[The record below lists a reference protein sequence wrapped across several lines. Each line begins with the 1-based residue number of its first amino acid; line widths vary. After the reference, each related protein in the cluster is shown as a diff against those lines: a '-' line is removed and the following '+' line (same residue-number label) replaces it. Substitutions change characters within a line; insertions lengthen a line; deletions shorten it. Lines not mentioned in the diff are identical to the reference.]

1 MFNIKIKSVPNKAKT
16 GSQLD
21 YSLVDR
27 NTLFLK
33 PNTPVDSNVKNT
45 MGAVPRDEANIEAEG
60 GETVVGDINNDGYL
74 EHQTIVGKR
83 HSQGGTPLNVPP
95 GSFIFSDTDKL
106 RIKDEEVLAIFG
118 MRPNKKGYTPAEIA
132 KKYQINDYI
141 AILKDPKKDNYSKET
156 AQIMLDSNMKKLGM
170 LALVQES
177 MKGFPDGL
185 PAIAESVVAG
195 MQGGEE
201 MMQPSQEQGEGVQQ
215 EMMEGQE
222 EPQEQEMRYGGG
234 YYQRAGTTK
243 EKQNK
248 KQKVLPKK
256 KQEEGFWDNREM
268 PSFGQAVSNIFEAGP
283 SAETYLATG
292 INSLVH
298 TGSWTG
304 DGEKDAEGFAYGA
317 KYMLPSELPQNAK
330 LSKAQKILLDAAADP
345 LNQFFIGKGLATIAS
360 KAIAEAAAKE
370 VAKLSARH
378 AARNTV
384 KNEVSEELAKEV
396 LKNAG
401 KKITTRNLQTAKG
414 AIAGA
419 AKKAAAADF
428 AGGARVGARNAMVVH
443 DVTAPIRVAKAPI
456 GYAYDKAGKLIKIIK
471 DTPIK
476 QIPGQIKNAI
486 VSGAGATGDFIM
498 NSSKADFLYPT
509 ISTLGRAYS
518 TPSNEPVLEQVV
530 KPANP
535 NQSIPTLLTTTT
547 AVSDSLQQQE
557 PVVVAQPAEEPA
569 AQPRQ
574 RIVYYDARTQAKPED
589 TPDVKYLPAQNSV
602 QLKNPNLHNEEQYMI
617 NGEPV
622 EYDPNFAYGG
632 YYAGGG
638 SSVDGDP
645 PQKFVVGKDG
655 KIGVRGADGKVT
667 QTEFTKYL
675 KYDKSV
681 HGGKGGFRLELPSNL
696 SFKERQ
702 NIANLASQNGF
713 GNIVQ
718 SSNQRIDKNNPYQGF
733 YAGLRPE
740 DFEDKIVRENFG
752 DEAADKM
759 SDVDKRKQAFKI
771 LNIKVDD
778 SKLADSKTLYNKDFI
793 KNTFYP
799 AFTKLLPEGKYR
811 PEMGNDTMFGLE
823 HLDAYKL
830 PKKKE
835 TPVDTYNFS
844 TPQRPIVGKRR
855 YDPGWWAQDRINFAA
870 SLGDRVR
877 KYNPAMANYNFRTPD
892 YALENPARMIAAMQE
907 KSGRYSDMLSNST
920 AGNVAGASMLNNF
933 GEDLGAIAN
942 GIAGI
947 ENRNVNT
954 YNNASAQGVQIMN
967 QAEQMDQAA
976 KQNYIAQQATANQ
989 QYDNALQERKYR
1001 QIGALNN
1008 GLTNWMA
1015 KKQMEQVLFPQYNI
1029 NPMSGDVNFTGAR
1042 QMFNNNMTGFAL
1054 DTYQNPMY
1062 AGSNAGNIDVDSIYN
1077 NYINKGYSEERA
1089 KNLLDLQIKAM
1100 NSRSMGRGA
1109 NSGGYGAL
1117 FNSGRTL
1124 PQQGYGQQQQ
1134 SYGAYAASPYSM
1146 YGDV

>member
-201 MMQPSQEQGEGVQQ
+201 MMQPGQEQGEGVQQ

-268 PSFGQAVSNIFEAGP
+268 PSWGQIGSGVMAALNAGP

-317 KYMLPSELPQNAK
+317 KYMLPSELPQNAH
-330 LSKAQKILLDAAADP
+330 LSRAAKVALDLAADP
-345 LNQFFIGKGLATIAS
+345 LNQFTLGAALAETAT
-360 KAIAEAAAKE
+360 KAIAQSAAKE
-370 VAKLSARH
+370 VLELGTRY

-384 KNEVSEELAKEV
+384 KKEVSEELAKTV

-401 KKITTRNLQTAKG
+401 KEITPRNIEIAKG
-414 AIAGA
+414 AIAKA
-419 AKKAAAADF
+419 AKTGIASSDV
-428 AGGARVGARNAMVVH
+428 AGGARVGARNAMIGY
-443 DVTAPIRVAKAPI
+443 DVNAAGKVAKAPF
-456 GYAYDKAGKLIKIIK
+456 GYAYDKAGKLYQIVK
-471 DTPIK
+471 DVPLK
-476 QIPGQIKNAI
+476 QIPGQIAKAV
-486 VSGAGATGDFIM
+486 VSGLKGTGNFVA
-498 NSSKADFLYPT
+498 NSANAKYAVPVFNAVKAIGNTADDEEV
-509 ISTLGRAYS
+509 
-518 TPSNEPVLEQVV
+518 EPVLEQVV

-547 AVSDSLQQQE
+547 AVSDSIQQQE

-569 AQPRQ
+569 VQPRQ
-574 RIVYYDARTQAKPED
+574 RIVYYNARTQAKPED
-589 TPDVKYLPAQNSV
+589 TPDVRYLPAQNSAE
-602 QLKNPNLHNEEQYMI
+602 LKNPNVADT
-617 NGEPV
+617 PV
-622 EYDPNFAYGG
+622 EYMIMDDDGTKKYGG
-632 YYAGGG
+632 SLQSYQAAGTVKPGG
-638 SSVDGDP
+638 VPQFNPKTGMERLVYPDGTFGDWYMP
-645 PQKFVVGKDG
+645 ETVYDVADTDMVTEAQKRGYNVAYNPSGHKNKFIPQQTKKTGFAVNPESGFYQNKQYPITADSINNLVGMWGDELTNYSGPSGQGVEAWKKDLKNQKG
-655 KIGVRGADGKVT
+655 DVGPAS
-667 QTEFTKYL
+667 KYL
-675 KYDKSV
+675 VDTANALSV
-681 HGGKGGFRLELPSNL
+681 AATGKP
-696 SFKERQ
+696 Q
-702 NIANLASQNGF
+702 
-713 GNIVQ
+713 
-718 SSNQRIDKNNPYQGF
+718 ID
-733 YAGLRPE
+733 
-740 DFEDKIVRENFG
+740 V
-752 DEAADKM
+752 
-759 SDVDKRKQAFKI
+759 
-771 LNIKVDD
+771 
-778 SKLADSKTLYNKDFI
+778 
-793 KNTFYP
+793 
-799 AFTKLLPEGKYR
+799 TKKA
-811 PEMGNDTMFGLE
+811 
-823 HLDAYKL
+823 AYKPGIDVFNL
-830 PKKKE
+830 KKFSKAKPTKE
-835 TPVDTYNFS
+835 IPADNFNFK
-844 TPQRPIVGKRR
+844 TPQRPVTGKRR
-855 YDPGWWAQDRINFAA
+855 FDPGWWAQDRINFAA

>member
-222 EPQEQEMRYGGG
+222 EPQEQEQEMRWGGG
-234 YYQRAGTTK
+234 YYQTAGTTK
-243 EKQNK
+243 QKQK
-248 KQKVLPKK
+248 QKQKVLPKK

-298 TGSWTG
+298 TGSWSG
-304 DGEKDAEGFAYGA
+304 NGEKDDEGFAYGA

-518 TPSNEPVLEQVV
+518 TPSNEPVLEPVV

-569 AQPRQ
+569 AQPDEQPRQ
-574 RIVYYDARTQAKPED
+574 RIVYYNARTQAKPED
-589 TPDVKYLPAQNSV
+589 TPYIKYLPAQNSV
-602 QLKNPNLHNEEQYMI
+602 ELKNSNVDDT
-617 NGEPV
+617 PV
-622 EYDPNFAYGG
+622 EYMIMDDDGTKKYGG
-632 YYAGGG
+632 SLQSYQAAGTVKPGG
-638 SSVDGDP
+638 VPQFNPKTGMERLVYPDGTFGDWYMP
-645 PQKFVVGKDG
+645 ETVYDVADTDMVTEAQKRGYTVAYNPSGHKNKFIPQQTKKTGFAVNPESGFYQNKQYPITADSINNLVGMWGDELTNYSGPSGQGVEAWKKDLKNQKG
-655 KIGVRGADGKVT
+655 DVGPAS
-667 QTEFTKYL
+667 KYL
-675 KYDKSV
+675 VDTANALSV
-681 HGGKGGFRLELPSNL
+681 AATGKP
-696 SFKERQ
+696 Q
-702 NIANLASQNGF
+702 
-713 GNIVQ
+713 
-718 SSNQRIDKNNPYQGF
+718 ID
-733 YAGLRPE
+733 
-740 DFEDKIVRENFG
+740 V
-752 DEAADKM
+752 
-759 SDVDKRKQAFKI
+759 
-771 LNIKVDD
+771 
-778 SKLADSKTLYNKDFI
+778 
-793 KNTFYP
+793 
-799 AFTKLLPEGKYR
+799 TKKA
-811 PEMGNDTMFGLE
+811 
-823 HLDAYKL
+823 AYKPGIDVFNL
-830 PKKKE
+830 KKFSKAKPTKE
-835 TPVDTYNFS
+835 IPADNFNFK
-844 TPQRPIVGKRR
+844 TPQRPVTGKRR
-855 YDPGWWAQDRINFAA
+855 FDPGWWAQDRINFAA